1 MPSIPA
7 ADLLIDLAIRYGFQ
21 VLGAVVVIVIGA
33 SVASWTGKFVDARL
47 QKRGIE
53 PPTRLLF
60 ARTARIIVLLFAFVV
75 ALDKFGFQIAPLV
88 AGIGVAGLGI
98 GLALQGVLTNVV
110 AGLTIIFTKPF
121 RMGEYIELLGVRGDV
136 ATIELFS
143 TTLVHPDRSRIII
156 PNRRIVGEILHNFGH
171 MRQLHLAVAVSH
183 AADLGRVFAVIHD
196 LTVSNPR
203 VLRDPAPLIGISN
216 ITDAQINVGLHPWV
230 RVPDVMVAEAELY
243 QSIIERFRSTG
254 IDMPISYHEI
264 RLTNGRAA
272 ASQGQP

>member
-21 VLGAVVVIVIGA
+21 VLGAIVILVAGA
-33 SVASWTGKFVDARL
+33 IVARWIGKFIDGRL
-47 QKRGIE
+47 QRSGIE
-53 PPTRLLF
+53 PPMRLLF
-60 ARTARIIVLLFAFVV
+60 VRTTRIIVLLLAFVV

-98 GLALQGVLTNVV
+98 GLALQGVLTNVM

-121 RMGEYIELLGVRGDV
+121 RVGEYIELLSVHGDV

-143 TTLVHPDRSRIII
+143 TTLVHPDRSRVII
-156 PNRRIVGEILHNFGH
+156 PNRKIVGEILHNFGH

-183 AADLGRVFAVIHD
+183 AADLERVFAVIHD

-203 VLRDPAPLIGISN
+203 VLKDPAPLIGISS
-216 ITDAQINVGLHPWV
+216 ITDAQIKVGLHPWV
-230 RVPDVMVAEAELY
+230 RVPDVVVAEAELY
-243 QSIIERFRSTG
+243 QGIIERFRSTG
-254 IDMPISYHEI
+254 IDMRVSYHEI
-264 RLTNGRAA
+264 RLTNGLAA
-272 ASQGQP
+272 ASQGQV